1 MFATSFVQTLT
12 FAIAAMICVTGALGV
27 VALRNPVHNALS
39 LVATLFGVAVLF
51 IAQEAYF
58 LAAIQ
63 VIVYAGAIV
72 VLFLFVIMLLNIEA
86 TPREWKRWPAW
97 LIAGGLVAVMGV
109 ELSSLRAYS
118 PERLAREL
126 STMPDSMAVPAY
138 VFPSAAQA
146 IPDPRGVVGRIAE
159 PLFQGYLIPFEITSV
174 LLLAAV
180 IGAVVL
186 AKKRL

>member
-1 MFATSFVQTLT
+1 MNAVTIVFGIFAVWAVGSALLCITRTNAVASALWLVSTMFALAGIYVL
-12 FAIAAMICVTGALGV
+12 L
-27 VALRNPVHNALS
+27 NAE
-39 LVATLFGVAVLF
+39 F
-51 IAQEAYF
+51 I
-58 LAAIQ
+58 AAIQ
-63 VIVYAGAIV
+63 VLVYAGAV
-72 VLFLFVIMLLNIEA
+72 MVLFLFVIMLLNIEA